1 MDDGGSRSGATD
13 RRVLALGVSLEGR
26 DEEGP
31 PPLDALDPLLEAP
44 QHAAHVT
51 EVVRKFGYRQHS
63 PANSEADLAEEVR
76 KALKSPS
83 EVLIVHLVAHGRLAD
98 TGERGLHVVGGD
110 GSNLDDPVSS
120 WISLIESHPDKP
132 RPLTLFILDLCH
144 SGVAATLPWHQ
155 EMPVGRRRAWV
166 IAATGSQDQAFDYR
180 LSRATRTVL
189 RNYLDGTSTVDQSCK
204 YIPLPTVG
212 REIARE
218 VASLSAQ
225 EGFEQLVDGSRV
237 AFIERVEDLEELP
250 FFPNPLYDSRR
261 SRALSEVDPGIA
273 SLVDEAFDA
282 RHFMLRGAGSEPL
295 DRSLGQGYFHGRD
308 KEVCVLTDWLN
319 GEGGGFRAVTG
330 KPGVGKSALLGVLVC
345 AAHPQLREPARNL
358 WFRLPARPACN
369 DRLAVVHARRRDL
382 DQIANSAARQMGAKD
397 EDRPAE
403 GWDAEQLIQLAGPGG
418 YTLVIDALDE
428 AERPDDITQALLLP
442 LARAAV
448 AGHTGIRLL
457 VGTRSEPPFTAL
469 LQLAQDTN
477 GLINLDH
484 TQPADTYQAVRQYV
498 GDLLA
503 VDTPYAARDFV
514 NAANALAEGI
524 AERLTGKGDPTWS
537 EASSDEPKLLG
548 WGEFLVA
555 GLYLHHVLT
564 LPTEHDPGRAREL
577 GLQVPRDLPDLLE
590 LDLARRADQP
600 DARAVLAAVAHARGS
615 GMPERIIANAAAVF
629 TPGTDP
635 LSSRRVQEAL
645 EQVRFYLRQDIDT
658 DGTTLYRLFHEGLAE
673 RLQADPFGPQE
684 QGQYT

>member
-110 GSNLDDPVSS
+110 GSNLDDPVST

-166 IAATGSQDQAFDYR
+166 IAATGSRDNAFDYR
-180 LSRATRTVL
+180 LSRATHTVL
-189 RNYLDGTSTVDQSCK
+189 GNYLEGTSTVDRSCE

-237 AFIERVEDLEELP
+237 AFLERVEDLEELP
-250 FFPNPLYDSRR
+250 FFPNPHFDSRR
-261 SRALSEVDPGIA
+261 SVLSEVDPGIT

-295 DRSLGQGYFHGRD
+295 DRGLGQGYFHGREQ
-308 KEVCVLTDWLN
+308 EVRLLTGWLN
-319 GEGGGFRAVTG
+319 GEGSGFRAVTG
-330 KPGVGKSALLGVLVC
+330 KPGVGKSGLLGVLVC

-358 WFRLPARPACN
+358 WFRLPAKPACN
-369 DRLAVVHARRRDL
+369 NRLAVVHARRRDL
-382 DQIANSAARQMGAKD
+382 DQIADSVARQMGASD
-397 EDRPAE
+397 EDRPAD
-403 GWDAEQLIQLAGPGG
+403 GWDAERLIQLASPEG

-428 AERPDDITQALLLP
+428 AERPDDITQALLVP
-442 LARAAV
+442 LARAAL

-457 VGTRSEPPFTAL
+457 VGTRSEPPFIAL
-469 LQLAQDTN
+469 LKLAQDAD
-477 GLINLDH
+477 GLIDLDH
-484 TQPADTYQAVRQYV
+484 SQPDDICQAVRQYV

-503 VDTPYAARDFV
+503 VDTPYAARDAV

-524 AERLTGKGDPTWS
+524 AERLTGKGDPS
-537 EASSDEPKLLG
+537 RGEASPEEPKPLG

-555 GLYLHHVLT
+555 GLYVHHVLT
-564 LPTEHDPGRAREL
+564 LPTERDSGRAREL

-600 DARAVLAAVAHARGS
+600 DLRTVLATVAHAEGS
-615 GMPERIIANAAAVF
+615 GMPERLIAEVASVF
-629 TPGTDP
+629 TRGKGP
-635 LSSRRVQEAL
+635 LSVRRVQEAL
-645 EQVRFYLRQDIDT
+645 EQARFFLRQDIDT

-673 RLQADPFGPQE
+673 HLRAHPFDPQE
-684 QGQYT
+684 QGQNT

>member
-1 MDDGGSRSGATD
+1 M
-13 RRVLALGVSLEGR
+13 LALGVSLEGPNH
-26 DEEGP
+26 EGP
-31 PPLDALDPLLEAP
+31 PPLDALDPLLKAP
-44 QHAAHVT
+44 QHAAYVS
-51 EVVRKFGYRQHS
+51 EVVREFGYRQHH
-63 PANSEADLAEEVR
+63 PADSEIDLGEEIR
-76 KALKSPS
+76 SALKSPA

-98 TGERGLHVVGGD
+98 TGERGLHVVGVD

-155 EMPVGRRRAWV
+155 EMPAGRRRAWV
-166 IAATGSQDQAFDYR
+166 IAATGSQDRAFDYR

-189 RNYLDGTSTVDQSCK
+189 GNYRDGTSTVDRSYP

-250 FFPNPLYDSRR
+250 FFPNPLYNGR
-261 SRALSEVDPGIA
+261 SSSVLSEVDPGIA

-295 DRSLGQGYFHGRD
+295 DRGLGQGYFHGRER
-308 KEVCVLTDWLN
+308 EVSLLTDWLN
-319 GEGGGFRAVTG
+319 GEGSGFRVVTG
-330 KPGVGKSALLGVLVC
+330 KPGVGKSGLLGVLVC
-345 AAHPQLREPARNL
+345 AAHPQLRESARNL
-358 WFRLPARPACN
+358 WFRLPVKPACN

-382 DQIANSAARQMGAKD
+382 DQIADSVARQMGARDK
-397 EDRPAE
+397 DRPAD
-403 GWDAEQLIQLAGPGG
+403 GWEAEQLLRLAGPGG
-418 YTLVIDALDE
+418 YTLVIDGLDE

-442 LARAAV
+442 LARAAL
-448 AGHTGIRLL
+448 AGHIGIRLL

-469 LQLAQDTN
+469 LQLAQEAD

-484 TQPADTYQAVRQYV
+484 TQPDEIYQAVRRYV

-503 VDTPYAARDFV
+503 DDTPYAARDTV

-524 AERLTGKGDPTWS
+524 AERLTGKGDPTLCEVS
-537 EASSDEPKLLG
+537 PDEPKPLG

-564 LPTEHDPGRAREL
+564 LPTERDPGRARDL

-600 DARAVLAAVAHARGS
+600 DVRAVLAAVAHARGS

-629 TPGTDP
+629 THGTDALP
-635 LSSRRVQEAL
+635 SWRVQEVL
-645 EQVRFYLRQDIDT
+645 EHVRFYLRQDIDT

-673 RLQADPFGPQE
+673 HLRADPFGPQE
-684 QGQYT
+684 QGQLP